1 MCDCALEK
9 SDAVV
14 PNMPTG
20 ACSKPLFPM
29 RRGDNPMRY
38 LTLMLVALLLTGC
51 SEAERSATTPAPN
64 AAYVAS
70 PAMTEADAKAAAAS
84 ACQYYHS
91 EPATPAGQA
100 DTLARFECTGR
111 ARGGDSF
118 LAEDMGL

>member
-9 SDAVV
+9 SGAVV

-20 ACSKPLFPM
+20 ACRKPLFSM

-38 LTLMLVALLLTGC
+38 SSFMLVALLLTGC

-70 PAMTEADAKAAAAS
+70 PDMTETNAKAAAAS